1 MGELVSTPHDKVIK
15 GVFGIQGGGRRGGPA
30 GSPFVWNFRGR
41 GWWGEVLV
49 WDHEIDLHAGKQEI
63 L

>member
-15 GVFGIQGGGRRGGPA
+15 GVFGIQGGGCRGA
-30 GSPFVWNFRGR
+30 ARSPFVWNFRGR
-41 GWWGEVLV
+41 GWWGKVLV
-49 WDHEIDLHAGKQEI
+49 WDHEIDLHAGKQKI